1 MRSVPANSIHRST
14 RGHATT
20 VIVMSGYGAFTFF
33 ALGVYIFAGLFLFV
47 SYYLRGKI
55 RRLMSSAL
63 VAKGTVIAI
72 ESDVSMSSDSVD
84 KVFHP
89 VFEFRD
95 VQGVEYRVRSAA
107 GTNPATHKVGDVVE
121 VFYPAHSPHAG
132 IIDPKGYI
140 QMARIFFFAGIA
152 AVVVATI
159 IMVLESK

>member
-1 MRSVPANSIHRST
+1 
-14 RGHATT
+14 
-20 VIVMSGYGAFTFF
+20 MSGYGAFTFF
-33 ALGVYIFAGLFLFV
+33 ALGVYILAGLFLFV
-47 SYYLRGKI
+47 GYYLQSKI
-55 RRLMSSAL
+55 RRLVSSAL

-72 ESDVSMSSDSVD
+72 ESGVSMSSDSVD

-95 VQGVEYRVRSAA
+95 AQGVEHRVRSDA
-107 GTNPATHKVGDVVE
+107 GANPTTHKVGDVVE
-121 VFYPAHSPHAG
+121 VFYPGPSPHAG

-159 IMVLESK
+159 IIVLESN